1 MFQLASVVITLLAGH
16 TGSKEAAPIRVSVN
30 QPQTATAPAPSQN
43 GAQ

>member
-1 MFQLASVVITLLAGH
+1 MFQVASLLVSLFVGPAH
-16 TGSKEAAPIRVSVN
+16 AKDAAPVRVSAN